1 MHFGGSGRTGKQQ
14 QRFPSGEM
22 AWAES
27 GCSTWLGANEKA
39 ENEDVRDQK
48 CRNDRCHY
56 KDLHIGAGTPN
67 ENEKGKN

>member
-1 MHFGGSGRTGKQQ
+1 
-14 QRFPSGEM
+14 M